1 VKMLHDYVRKMAKYS
16 NEELTKAFNE
26 RLLFSSRTIAFL
38 TDNRLLFFYD
48 SFYTITRLSF
58 PYAMHLDFFFCNTFS
73 SRNVNSSR
81 RRWNVAESRLIKR
94 EVEPH
99 ERLSRVQMAR
109 RIKLTCHI
117 FFLEPLQGSR
127 VRS

>member
-1 VKMLHDYVRKMAKYS
+1 MLHDYVRKMAKYS
-16 NEELTKAFNE
+16 NEVLTKAFNE

-58 PYAMHLDFFFCNTFS
+58 PYAMYLDFFFFLRHFLQSKCEFES
-73 SRNVNSSR
+73 AGVVLGM
-81 RRWNVAESRLIKR
+81 WPSRLIKH

-99 ERLSRVQMAR
+99 ERTYREYKWQGGLNLRA
-109 RIKLTCHI
+109 I
-117 FFLEPLQGSR
+117 FFF
-127 VRS
+127 